1 MKYCL
6 HIQNRFEPIVCCQHP
21 LFDMGTNQLLFV
33 FRKYPC
39 ILTGRVWGKS
49 NQEVWLVVVLN
60 SFSTNQLGRKLH
72 RCLCK
77 SCKLFL
83 NKSGSSNFE
92 KTSPILLEPNFQ
104 QIVHICILLGSSY
117 LITQFYLC
125 NIQHTMQFPL
135 KPVWVFSHQTQA
147 KNMEGKLKEMHLHTF
162 ERTLSCSLLSLMF
175 SRP

>member
-6 HIQNRFEPIVCCQHP
+6 HIQNKFEPIVYCQHP

-83 NKSGSSNFE
+83 NKSGSSNFVE
-92 KTSPILLEPNFQ
+92 LYGLFETWRFLYPMKSIVKTFFTMGEPISQ
-104 QIVHICILLGSSY
+104 QSSLIKSYQYFYWQLNLKYSASQPTEFFFFIDFFKKKFIV
-117 LITQFYLC
+117 
-125 NIQHTMQFPL
+125 
-135 KPVWVFSHQTQA
+135 
-147 KNMEGKLKEMHLHTF
+147 
-162 ERTLSCSLLSLMF
+162 TLY
-175 SRP
+175 

>member
-1 MKYCL
+1 MFIYNKC
-6 HIQNRFEPIVCCQHP
+6 EPTVYYQHP

-39 ILTGRVWGKS
+39 ILKRRVWGRS

-83 NKSGSSNFE
+83 NNSGNTNFVE
-92 KTSPILLEPNFQ
+92 LFAFFETWRFLYFMKYIGKTF
-104 QIVHICILLGSSY
+104 Y
-117 LITQFYLC
+117 LIIQMVLLC
-125 NIQHTMQFPL
+125 NIQHSTMQFLL
-135 KPVWVFSHQTQA
+135 KLVFSHQTQA
-147 KNMEGKLKEMHLHTF
+147 KTWKGN
-162 ERTLSCSLLSLMF
+162 
-175 SRP
+175 

>member
-6 HIQNRFEPIVCCQHP
+6 HIQNKFEPIVYCQHP

-83 NKSGSSNFE
+83 NKTGSSNFVE
-92 KTSPILLEPNFQ
+92 LYGL
-104 QIVHICILLGSSY
+104 
-117 LITQFYLC
+117 
-125 NIQHTMQFPL
+125 
-135 KPVWVFSHQTQA
+135 
-147 KNMEGKLKEMHLHTF
+147 F
-162 ERTLSCSLLSLMF
+162 ERWRFLYPMKSMFFTLGEPTPISQQSSLIKSYQYFYWQLNLKYSASQPTGIF
-175 SRP
+175 HFNDFRPHEGY

>member
-1 MKYCL
+1 MRIRIFLTKYCL
-6 HIQNRFEPIVCCQHP
+6 HIQNKFEPIVYCQHP

-60 SFSTNQLGRKLH
+60 SFSTNQLGRKLN

-83 NKSGSSNFE
+83 NKGGSSNFVE
-92 KTSPILLEPNFQ
+92 LYGLFETWRFLYPTKYIGKTFFTMGEPTPISQ
-104 QIVHICILLGSSY
+104 QSY
-117 LITQFYLC
+117 PIKSYQYFYWQL
-125 NIQHTMQFPL
+125 NL
-135 KPVWVFSHQTQA
+135 KYTVKF
-147 KNMEGKLKEMHLHTF
+147 LKVGF
-162 ERTLSCSLLSLMF
+162 FRI
-175 SRP
+175 